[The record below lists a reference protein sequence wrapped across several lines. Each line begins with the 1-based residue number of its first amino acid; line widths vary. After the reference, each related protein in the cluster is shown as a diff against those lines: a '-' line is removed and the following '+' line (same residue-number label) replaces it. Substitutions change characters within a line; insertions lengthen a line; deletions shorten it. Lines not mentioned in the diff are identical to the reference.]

1 MEAVFNYLIAQ
12 LINPAS
18 ADAQNAARILN
29 TPNPND
35 IPVLIN
41 MRMQHQ
47 PAFIDSMIMFAAFED
62 TERAFAETVQGLN
75 PNLWVDFVTQV
86 RGFVQNPQHIE
97 QLQQQQQQ
105 QQQLQVQVKSQ
116 QQPYTMSLALAILNC
131 HGGRPCKHKP
141 RPPIHRKRIDVLTLN
156 YLGSM
161 FGSLEETSNRV
172 AQSIFKDEL
181 FNKGYP
187 FIGQAEYDSF
197 PPIWKV
203 VETISRNFK
212 EKVNQL
218 IAPTDFAK
226 KCTTHSHLF
235 KRNQCKF
242 HEQWRAMNDELVS
255 CKLLPH
261 VTKKHVGIF
270 KQVELVYDMPVS
282 LKRSFKIVK
291 KIDEKI
297 YTFESDSKSK
307 GHYIKILKI
316 DVTIDGDNVTF
327 HIKQNQN
334 LENVD
339 HITKSEII
347 DMLMTPECNLATL
360 VDLTCSGCIDMC
372 DEESRLS
379 EMHNRTPRK
388 DLPAEYSEPG
398 EGGGKKSRS
407 KKRGRKSVHR
417 RKKSSHKKR
426 KSKKN

>member
-1 MEAVFNYLIAQ
+1 
-12 LINPAS
+12 
-18 ADAQNAARILN
+18 
-29 TPNPND
+29 
-35 IPVLIN
+35 
-41 MRMQHQ
+41 
-47 PAFIDSMIMFAAFED
+47 
-62 TERAFAETVQGLN
+62 
-75 PNLWVDFVTQV
+75 
-86 RGFVQNPQHIE
+86 
-97 QLQQQQQQ
+97 
-105 QQQLQVQVKSQ
+105 
-116 QQPYTMSLALAILNC
+116 
-131 HGGRPCKHKP
+131 
-141 RPPIHRKRIDVLTLN
+141 
-156 YLGSM
+156 M

-261 VTKKHVGIF
+261 IIKKQMGIF
-270 KQVELVYDMPVS
+270 KQVEVPYDMPVS
-282 LKRSFKIVK
+282 LERSFKIVK

-307 GHYIKILKI
+307 GHYIKFLKI
-316 DVTIDGDNVTF
+316 DVTMDGGNVTF
-327 HIKQNQN
+327 SINQDSN

-339 HITKSEII
+339 SITKSEII
-347 DMLMTPECNLATL
+347 DMLVTTTGCNLATL
-360 VDLTCSGCIDMC
+360 VDLTCSGCIDTC
-372 DEESRLS
+372 DEESRLE
-379 EMHNRTPRK
+379 EMHTRTRRR
-388 DLPAEYSEPG
+388 DLPQEYSEPG
-398 EGGGKKSRS
+398 EGGGKRSRS
-407 KKRGRKSVHR
+407 KKRGRKSIRRRKSIHR
-417 RKKSSHKKR
+417 RKKSIR
-426 KSKKN
+426 R

>member
-12 LINPAS
+12 LINPSS

-29 TPNPND
+29 TPNPGD
-35 IPVLIN
+35 IQALIS
-41 MRMQHQ
+41 MRMQQQ
-47 PAFIDSMIMFAAFED
+47 PAFINSMVNDSQD
-62 TERAFAETVQGLN
+62 TTERAFAATFQGLD

-86 RGFVQNPQHIE
+86 RDFVQNPQHQMQM

-105 QQQLQVQVKSQ
+105 LQQQQLQLQMQSQ
-116 QQPYTMSLALAILNC
+116 PQPYTMSMALAILNC

-261 VTKKHVGIF
+261 VTKKYVGIF

-282 LKRSFKIVK
+282 LERSFKIVK
-291 KIDEKI
+291 KFDEKI

-316 DVTIDGDNVTF
+316 DVTIDGGNVAF
-327 HIKQNQN
+327 HIKENQN
-334 LENVD
+334 LEND

-347 DMLMTPECNLATL
+347 DMLVTPECNLATL

-379 EMHNRTPRK
+379 EMHNRTRRK
-388 DLPAEYSEPG
+388 YLPAEYSEPG
-398 EGGGKKSRS
+398 EGGGKSRS
-407 KKRGRKSVHR
+407 KKRGRKSIR
-417 RKKSSHKKR
+417 RRNKSR
-426 KSKKN
+426 RV

>member
-1 MEAVFNYLIAQ
+1 MQAAFNHYIKQ

-18 ADAQNAARILN
+18 TETKHAMQMLN
-29 TPNPND
+29 TTNPSD
-35 IPVLIN
+35 IPTLISI
-41 MRMQHQ
+41 RMQQ
-47 PAFIDSMIMFAAFED
+47 PAFINSMVNDSQDTTERTFAA
-62 TERAFAETVQGLN
+62 TVPGLD
-75 PNLWVDFVTQV
+75 PDLWVRFVTQV
-86 RGFVQNPQHIE
+86 RDFVQNPQHQMQM
-97 QLQQQQQQ
+97 QLQQQQP
-105 QQQLQVQVKSQ
+105 
-116 QQPYTMSLALAILNC
+116 QPQPHVSRLSSPSSRFTMSLAIINC

-261 VTKKHVGIF
+261 IIKKQMGIF
-270 KQVELVYDMPVS
+270 KQVEIPYDMPVS
-282 LKRSFKIVK
+282 LERSFKIVK

-307 GHYIKILKI
+307 GHYIKFLKI
-316 DVTIDGDNVTF
+316 DVTMDGGNVTF
-327 HIKQNQN
+327 SINQDSN

-339 HITKSEII
+339 SITKSEII
-347 DMLMTPECNLATL
+347 DMLVTTTGCNLATL
-360 VDLTCSGCIDMC
+360 VDLTCSGCIDAC
-372 DEESRLS
+372 DDESRLE
-379 EMHNRTPRK
+379 EMHTRTRRR
-388 DLPAEYSEPG
+388 DLPQEYSEPG

-417 RKKSSHKKR
+417 RKKSIHKKR